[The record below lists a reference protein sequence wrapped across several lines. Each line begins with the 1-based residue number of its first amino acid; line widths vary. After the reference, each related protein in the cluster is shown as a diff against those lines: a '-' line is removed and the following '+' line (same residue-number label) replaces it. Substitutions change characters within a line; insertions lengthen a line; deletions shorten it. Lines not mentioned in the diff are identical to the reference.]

1 MFAGAIV
8 TVGGLTSAGHN
19 FNTAADA
26 KAKLSEIVNN
36 PNNGYKTGYECYVI
50 DRTTHQIVSFA
61 EVPLPKLEWQDAK

>member
-8 TVGGLTSAGHN
+8 TTSVLTSVGHN

-26 KAKLSEIVNN
+26 KAKLSEVVNN

-50 DRTTHQIVSFA
+50 DRTTHQVVSFA
-61 EVPLPKLEWQDAK
+61 EVPLPKLEWPDAK